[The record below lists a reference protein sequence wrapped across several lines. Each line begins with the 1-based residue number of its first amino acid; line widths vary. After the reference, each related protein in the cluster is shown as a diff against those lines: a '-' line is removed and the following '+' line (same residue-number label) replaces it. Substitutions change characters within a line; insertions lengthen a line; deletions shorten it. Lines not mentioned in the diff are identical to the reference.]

1 MPFRL
6 RSWIDSPIPVVHEL
20 ETVVIGGYGNFGA
33 LRSMLRLTVI
43 ADACFTAPAV
53 AFQAVSGVAL
63 VNHLGWPL
71 ESAPL
76 AGKDRGL
83 SPVLTSTA
91 TSSSRR
97 SCSRSQ

>member
-1 MPFRL
+1 MR
-6 RSWIDSPIPVVHEL
+6 
-20 ETVVIGGYGNFGA
+20 TVVIGGYGNLGA

-71 ESAPL
+71 ESALL
-76 AGKDRGL
+76 AGTVVCPRF
-83 SPVLTSTA
+83 
-91 TSSSRR
+91 
-97 SCSRSQ
+97 